1 MNTCYILNITLDI
14 RPPDTPCYSWT
25 LHKNALEGM
34 LEDVGV
40 MSPYLAYISS
50 YSPPIP
56 SIPACHESPIYIL
69 HFIHEQ
75 LSLNLTS

>member
-1 MNTCYILNITLDI
+1 MLDASKVLWVACN
-14 RPPDTPCYSWT
+14 RDSRVVVNMQHRG
-25 LHKNALEGM
+25 LALDL
-34 LEDVGV
+34 LEDDGV

-56 SIPACHESPIYIL
+56 SIHACHESPIYIL